1 MKFLF
6 HLCCAPCA
14 EFPLSQFLEALDLL
28 PPEADAPLLY
38 FFNPN
43 IHPFEEWKRR
53 LASAE
58 TLAAIRGLPLIV
70 EGGCYPERWRVF
82 EKEALASSSI
92 REIEAP
98 TRSSIRAGKSLTS
111 GSELES
117 QAPTSHPT
125 QSRCAFCY
133 AWRLEEAARAA
144 QALGLS
150 YFTSSLLYS
159 PYQDRALIV
168 PAGEKAGLRHGVTF
182 LPFDWRYAYREGQE
196 LAKNHGLYRQKYCG
210 CYLSHEE
217 ARKGQMEGRQGP
229 VLSPAQ
235 A

>member
-14 EFPLSQFLEALDLL
+14 EFPLSQFLETLDLL

-43 IHPFEEWKRR
+43 IHPFSEWKRR

-82 EKEALASSSI
+82 EKEDLASY
-92 REIEAP
+92 P
-98 TRSSIRAGKSLTS
+98 N
-111 GSELES
+111 
-117 QAPTSHPT
+117 P
-125 QSRCAFCY
+125 SRCAFCY

-168 PAGEKAGLRHGVTF
+168 PAGEKAGLRHGVIF

-210 CYLSHEE
+210 CYLSQEE
-217 ARKGQMEGRQGP
+217 ALQG
-229 VLSPAQ
+229 LS
-235 A
+235 